1 MNTDAINL
9 GRSLFFGGGGG
20 ASVRYGTVRS
30 VNSGRATV
38 DVDGGLVEA
47 PAMTCVPA
55 DAAGK
60 RCVVLAEGASA
71 TVLGVLGEA
80 PEAAP
85 DLTDRVDVLEGS
97 VAALEAGLRPVSTG
111 TSGIWTYVIWSDG
124 TAECW
129 GRKEQ
134 TVTFS
139 NAFGSVYFVMS
150 GADLPFTFAST
161 PCVELSVYSSGGG
174 IYGASANDVGTTSVP
189 YFLYSFSAEP
199 NKTLVTNI
207 YVRGTKA

>member
-30 VNSGRATV
+30 VNAGRATV

-55 DAAGK
+55 DAAGR

-80 PEAAP
+80 AP
-85 DLTDRVDVLEGS
+85 DLTDR

-111 TSGIWTYVIWSDG
+111 ASGDWTYVVWSDG
-124 TAECW
+124 TADAW
-129 GRKEQ
+129 SDRLLSGQDIK
-134 TVTFS
+134 TAYG
-139 NAFGSVYFVMS
+139 NAWFVS
-150 GADLPFTFAST
+150 GTLAFPFAFTAAPHVQAT
-161 PCVELSVYSSGGG
+161 ARTEGGGLLSV
-174 IYGASANDVGTTSVP
+174 SANGDTNAERVGYYIWSPDDESSLDIHLHFHVHG
-189 YFLYSFSAEP
+189 
-199 NKTLVTNI
+199 V
-207 YVRGTKA
+207 KA

>member
-30 VNSGRATV
+30 VNAGRATV

-55 DAAGK
+55 DAAGR

-80 PEAAP
+80 PDAAP
-85 DLTDRVDVLEGS
+85 DLTDR

-111 TSGIWTYVIWSDG
+111 ASGDWTYVVWSDG
-124 TAECW
+124 TSDAWSDCLLSAQAIKNVY
-129 GRKEQ
+129 G
-134 TVTFS
+134 
-139 NAFGSVYFVMS
+139 NAWFVS
-150 GADLPFTFAST
+150 GTLAFPFAFAAAPHVQAT
-161 PCVELSVYSSGGG
+161 ARTEGGGLLSV
-174 IYGASANDVGTTSVP
+174 SANGDTNAEQVG
-189 YFLYSFSAEP
+189 Y
-199 NKTLVTNI
+199 
-207 YVRGTKA
+207 YVWSPDDESSLDIHLHFHVHGAKA

>member
-30 VNSGRATV
+30 VNAGRATV

-55 DAAGK
+55 DAAGR

-85 DLTDRVDVLEGS
+85 DLTDRLDVLEGL
-97 VAALEAGLRPVSTG
+97 VASLEAGLRPVSTG
-111 TSGIWTYVIWSDG
+111 TSGIWSYVVWSDG
-124 TAECW
+124 SADCW
-129 GRKEQ
+129 CRRVQ
-134 TVTFS
+134 TLNVNNS
-139 NAFGSVYFVMS
+139 YGAVYFAMCDI
-150 GADLPFTFAST
+150 GFPFEFADRPLVLMTTASW
-161 PCVELSVYSSGGG
+161 GGG
-174 IYGASANDVGTTSVP
+174 IYGASPNDVGTTAAP
-189 YFLYSFSAEP
+189 YFIYSMSSA
-199 NKTLVTNI
+199 TDVTI
-207 YVRGTKA
+207 AVSVYVHGVKA

>member
-9 GRSLFFGGGGG
+9 GRSLFFGGSGG

-30 VNSGRATV
+30 VNAGRATV

-55 DAAGK
+55 DAAGR

-85 DLTDRVDVLEGS
+85 DLTDRV
-97 VAALEAGLRPVSTG
+97 AALEAGLRPVSTG
-111 TSGIWTYVIWSDG
+111 SSGLWTYVIWSNG
-124 TAECW
+124 QAECW
-129 GRKEQ
+129 KSFDADEVAFDAAYG
-134 TVTFS
+134 
-139 NAFGSVYFVMS
+139 NAYFQAYES
-150 GADLPFTFAST
+150 DLPIAFEETPHAWVTARTETGGLLGASLNGGCSAT
-161 PCVELSVYSSGGG
+161 RLGFYVYSLKHEAALNLRVQ
-174 IYGASANDVGTTSVP
+174 IYA
-189 YFLYSFSAEP
+189 
-199 NKTLVTNI
+199 
-207 YVRGTKA
+207 RGRVAQ

>member
-30 VNSGRATV
+30 VNAGRATV

-55 DAAGK
+55 DAAGR

-80 PEAAP
+80 AP
-85 DLTDRVDVLEGS
+85 DLTDRVDVLEGL

-111 TSGIWTYVIWSDG
+111 TSGIWTYVVWSDG
-124 TAECW
+124 TADCW
-129 GRKEQ
+129 GTREQ

-139 NAFGSVYFVMS
+139 NTYGSVYFVIS
-150 GADLPFTFAST
+150 GTDFPFEFAEVPQVT
-161 PCVELSVYSSGGG
+161 MTAASSGGG
-174 IYGASANDVGTTSVP
+174 IYGVSPNDVSTTSVP
-189 YFLYSFSAEP
+189 YFIWSMTAEP
-199 NKTLVTNI
+199 NKPIATNI
-207 YVRGTKA
+207 HVHGVKK